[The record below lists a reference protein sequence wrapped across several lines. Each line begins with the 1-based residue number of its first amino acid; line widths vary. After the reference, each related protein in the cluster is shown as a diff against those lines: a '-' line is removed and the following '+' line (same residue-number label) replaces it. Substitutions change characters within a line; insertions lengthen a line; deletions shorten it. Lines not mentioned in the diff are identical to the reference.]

1 MLVNWLGPLI
11 EFEFDFEMRPAT
23 AKRLYTPGLKIYSY
37 ISKKL
42 LFKSYKVKEDPAVEE
57 EKVKEKDKNM
67 GLDKFLSKYTSEDND
82 SFETILER

>member
-1 MLVNWLGPLI
+1 MQVNWLGPLI

-23 AKRLYTPGLKIYSY
+23 AKRLYTPGLKIY